1 MNDFVATV
9 QALHDEE
16 DYFRSDRPV
25 FIARSPGRLD
35 LMGGNDDYTGGM
47 VFESTI
53 REATWSAAQ
62 LRDDSKILL
71 INPQLAEQGWD
82 WEVTYT
88 LDDLVSEDHV
98 RSLVNSD
105 PKKRWTAYVLGVFY
119 YFHAKQPGLLKRGV
133 TVYIESDVPLN
144 KGVSSSAAIEVA
156 VMKSVAHT
164 LGRPMEGI
172 ELAEAC
178 QWVENVIAESACG
191 IMDQIAVVLGD
202 TGAVLPL
209 VCQPCVPQPLVRL
222 SDELAVWAVDS
233 GVSHAV
239 TGIEYEA
246 ARAAGYM
253 GYKLICD
260 WEGIEVHQDA
270 SSRIPRYTDSR
281 FHGYLANLSVSLF
294 REKFEKRLPI
304 TITGAEYLAM
314 GEEHVDPFTKA
325 RPEVAYHVRA
335 CTRYAVEEN
344 YRVNLFAALARGA
357 KGLHLDETLILMGEL
372 MYQSHYAYTE
382 TGLGNEATDL
392 LVELA
397 RNEGPRHG
405 IFGAKVT
412 GGGAGGTVAI
422 LGRADADDAFQR
434 IVKAYAEKRGIEPY
448 VFHGSSPGADKFG
461 IVEVN

>member
-1 MNDFVATV
+1 
-9 QALHDEE
+9 
-16 DYFRSDRPV
+16 
-25 FIARSPGRLD
+25 
-35 LMGGNDDYTGGM
+35 
-47 VFESTI
+47 
-53 REATWSAAQ
+53 
-62 LRDDSKILL
+62 
-71 INPQLAEQGWD
+71 
-82 WEVTYT
+82 
-88 LDDLVSEDHV
+88 
-98 RSLVNSD
+98 
-105 PKKRWTAYVLGVFY
+105 
-119 YFHAKQPGLLKRGV
+119 
-133 TVYIESDVPLN
+133 
-144 KGVSSSAAIEVA
+144 
-156 VMKSVAHT
+156 
-164 LGRPMEGI
+164 
-172 ELAEAC
+172 
-178 QWVENVIAESACG
+178 
-191 IMDQIAVVLGD
+191 MDQIAVVLGD

-209 VCQPCVPQPLVRL
+209 VCQPCVPQSLVRL
-222 SDELAVWAVDS
+222 SDELAIWAVDS

-281 FHGYLANLSVSLF
+281 FHGYLANLSASLF

-314 GEEHVDPFTKA
+314 AEEHVDPFTKA
-325 RPEVAYHVRA
+325 RPEVAYLVRA

-344 YRVNLFAALARGA
+344 YRVQLFAALARGA

-392 LVELA
+392 LVSLA

-434 IVKAYAEKRGIEPY
+434 IVKAYADQRGIEPY